1 MKLTTLSDSPATR
14 LQRLKAFLFPKMHRV
29 AEFLI
34 SQGIT
39 IAGNLLYGLL
49 CIRLLPIAD
58 YAEFVVVFAIQGSLV
73 LLMDIG
79 ITGSIVPLVGENTG
93 NRQLIADYVASLRQ
107 LAHWLYA
114 IVAPITV
121 IAYPLMVRN
130 RHWSWQVVA
139 SMIAIL
145 LTSAWFARVAA
156 AYGAVLIVLRDRRRW
171 YRAQMVS
178 SLGTLTLLAVFYL
191 LHLLN
196 GFSAILINV
205 SGIIYVALS
214 YYLRAAQLLRVAGKP
229 SREKRTAIIQ
239 LTSPAVPGVI
249 FYALQGQL
257 AVFLITIFGRTG
269 AVASVGALGRLGQ
282 VFAIFSQMNPIL
294 VEPYFAKLPRSRFK
308 TNYLVAIS
316 FAATFGIMMVFLAR
330 LFPELFLWV
339 LGPKYTYLRNE
350 VVLLMISGAMGLIGG
365 MMASMNGSRRFNY
378 YSFVIAGNLLTFVV
392 EALLIWKMDLSTVR
406 SVLIFN
412 IFVGLPQFT
421 IVIATALFGFVR
433 GGRRIAGIDYF
444 SNRSGEEDTPL
455 SLTRSTRV
463 EDNVLK

>member
-1 MKLTTLSDSPATR
+1 
-14 LQRLKAFLFPKMHRV
+14 
-29 AEFLI
+29 
-34 SQGIT
+34 
-39 IAGNLLYGLL
+39 
-49 CIRLLPIAD
+49 
-58 YAEFVVVFAIQGSLV
+58 
-73 LLMDIG
+73 MDIG

-121 IAYPLMVRN
+121 VAYPLMVRN

-145 LTSAWFARVAA
+145 LISAWFARVGA
-156 AYGAVLIVLRDRRRW
+156 AYGAVLIVRRDRRRW

-178 SLGTLTLLAVFYL
+178 SLGTLTLLIAFYF
-191 LHLLN
+191 LHWLN

-214 YYLRAAQLLRVAGKP
+214 YYLRAAQLVGVAGKP

-239 LTSPAVPGVI
+239 LTAPAVPGVI

-269 AVASVGALGRLGQ
+269 AVASVGALSRLGQ

-294 VEPYFAKLPRSRFK
+294 VEPYFAKLPRSRLK

-316 FAATFGIMMVFLAR
+316 FAAGFGIMMVFLAR
-330 LFPELFLWV
+330 LFPGLFLWV
-339 LGPKYTYLRNE
+339 LGRKYAGLGDE
-350 VVLLMISGAMGLIGG
+350 VVLLMISGAMGLVGG

-378 YSFVIAGNLLTFVV
+378 YSFVIAGNVLTFLV
-392 EALLIWKMDLSTVR
+392 EAFLIWKMNLSTVK

-412 IFVGLPQFT
+412 ILVGLPQFAT
-421 IVIATALFGFVR
+421 VVATALFGFAR
-433 GGRRIAGIDYF
+433 GGRRIVGIDYF
-444 SNRSGEEDTPL
+444 PERTGKTGNSL
-455 SLTRSTRV
+455 SFNPPDESKR
-463 EDNVLK
+463 

>member
-1 MKLTTLSDSPATR
+1 MKLTTITDSPASR
-14 LQRLKAFLFPKMHRV
+14 LQGLKAFLLPKLHRV

-49 CIRLLPIAD
+49 CIRLLSVGE
-58 YAEFVVVFAIQGSLV
+58 YAKFVVVFAIQGSLV

-79 ITGSIVPLVGENTG
+79 ITGSIVPLVGEDID

-121 IAYPLMVRN
+121 IAYPLLVRN
-130 RHWSWQVVA
+130 RHWSGRVVA

-145 LTSAWFARVAA
+145 LVSAWFARVSG
-156 AYGAVLIVLRDRRRW
+156 AYGAVLIVRRDRRRW

-178 SLGTLTLLAVFYL
+178 SLGTLTLLAVFYF
-191 LHLLN
+191 LHWLS

-214 YYLRAAQLLRVAGKP
+214 YYSRATELLGVAGKP

-257 AVFLITIFGRTG
+257 AILLITIFGRTG

-294 VEPYFAKLPRSRFK
+294 VEPYFAKLPRSRLK
-308 TNYLVAIS
+308 INYLVAVS
-316 FAATFGIMMVFLAR
+316 LAGGFGIVMVFLAR

-339 LGPKYTYLRNE
+339 LGPKYAGLRTE
-350 VVLLMISGAMGLIGG
+350 VVLLMISGAMGLVGG
-365 MMASMNGSRRFNY
+365 MVASMNGSRRFNY
-378 YSFVIAGNLLTFVV
+378 YSFVISGNLLTFLF
-392 EALLIWKMDLSTVR
+392 EAFLIWKMDLSTVK

-412 IFVGLPQFT
+412 ILVGLPQFA
-421 IVIATALFGFVR
+421 IVIATALFGFAR
-433 GGRRIAGIDYF
+433 GGRRIVGIDYF
-444 SNRSGEEDTPL
+444 SNRPGGAGNS
-455 SLTRSTRV
+455 
-463 EDNVLK
+463 